1 MRGSIVIA
9 VLALVG
15 CPKKQTTK
23 PDDPKPADAGTDPT
37 PSPDAREGSD
47 PPPRPEPRVDPMCAH
62 RPEKAGPFLLD
73 ATQTMQ
79 RNGYAADKITE
90 ADSTKEH
97 PIEVCG
103 LEGARKWIA
112 AARCPD
118 GSVASGEGRVG
129 SVGLGGRCNTM
140 IEKFKV
146 SCPDGPINVFF
157 AVHFCGP
164 GESM

>member
-1 MRGSIVIA
+1 MKLMIVIA
-9 VLALVG
+9 GLALAG

-23 PDDPKPADAGTDPT
+23 PDDPKPAADAGTDDVVVPVADAAPPT
-37 PSPDAREGSD
+37 PK
-47 PPPRPEPRVDPMCAH
+47 VDPLCAH
-62 RPEKAGPFLLD
+62 RPEKAGPFVLD
-73 ATQTMQ
+73 ASQTMQ
-79 RNGYAADKITE
+79 RHGYAADNYIE
-90 ADSTKEH
+90 VDSTKEK

-103 LEGARKWIA
+103 LEGVRKWIEA
-112 AARCPD
+112 AKCPD
-118 GSVASGEGRVG
+118 GSAGSQQGRVG

-146 SCPDGPINVFF
+146 GCPDGSINMFF